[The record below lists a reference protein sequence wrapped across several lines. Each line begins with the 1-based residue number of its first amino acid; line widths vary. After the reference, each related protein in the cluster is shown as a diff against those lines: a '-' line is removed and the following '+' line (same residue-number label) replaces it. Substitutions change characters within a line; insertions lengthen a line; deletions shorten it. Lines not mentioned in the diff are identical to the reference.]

1 MLLTAA
7 GSQNIVVHPYFV
19 NRTRFQSLPVYVDI
33 KNGKTRRLTLIR
45 RIEGDIQALHKDLS
59 SSLNDSSIQINSIS
73 NQLVI
78 KGDRASE
85 VREWL
90 SKKGF

>member
-1 MLLTAA
+1 MTQKTVMHA
-7 GSQNIVVHPYFV
+7 YFV

-33 KNGKTRRLTLIR
+33 KNGKTRKLTLVR
-45 RIEGDIQALHKDLS
+45 RIEGDIQALRNELS
-59 SSLNDSSIQINSIS
+59 SFLDDGSIQIKSIS

-78 KGDRASE
+78 KGDRSSE

-90 SKKGF
+90 TKRGF